1 VINGVAAKARSYLS
15 AAAAVSVVSAC
26 AATVPPGPP
35 NPASFPRTRPELT
48 NYTETSHYG
57 DVRSFLDAL
66 RKLRAPLT
74 FGSIGKTNEGRE
86 IPYVIASRP
95 LVSTPSEA
103 KRLGRPIVYVQ
114 GNIHAGEVEGKDAL
128 LALLRDLAF
137 AAKPNALDSIV
148 LIAVPIY
155 NADGNERFASQ
166 SVNRTEQN
174 GPEMVGIRPNAQN
187 MDLNRDYV
195 KAEAPETRASLAMFN
210 AWDPDVFV
218 DLHTTDGSFHGYAL
232 TYSPSLNPAAVFGG
246 VYARDS
252 LLPILRERMRVRDG
266 FEVFDYG
273 NFVSDGRGLVADTT
287 IPEGWETYDSRPRFG
302 TNYYGIRGRIGILS
316 EAYSH
321 DPLERRIGSTYAFV
335 KEILSLVGE
344 KSAAIRS
351 LTASADSQPLA
362 WGRSPDSLQLVA
374 VRSEVVA
381 TPRMTDVIKEDVE
394 KTGDSSLTQPGVP
407 RGERR
412 TGRYRTL
419 RMPVYDRFTS
429 TLDRTPP
436 AAYVLAPEDTAVVA
450 LLRLHG
456 IRVDRSDTVWRARG
470 ESFVIDS
477 IITAQRAFQGH
488 HEARL
493 KGHWE
498 RGLQTLPAKSF
509 VVSTAQ
515 PRGTLIVYLLE
526 PESDDGATTWNFF
539 DKELQKGGR
548 FPVKRIFDLSRRGRG
563 AAARRSSSSTLPQL
577 RD

>member
-1 VINGVAAKARSYLS
+1 MISGVPAEVRSFLS
-15 AAAAVSVVSAC
+15 AAAVMVVGAAC

-35 NPASFPRTRPELT
+35 SPAAFPRTRPELT
-48 NYTETSHYG
+48 GYRETSHYA
-57 DVRSFLDAL
+57 DVRKFLDSL
-66 RKLRAPLT
+66 RALRAPLI

-86 IPYVIASRP
+86 IPFVIASRP
-95 LVSTPSEA
+95 LVSNPSEA
-103 KRLGRPIVYVQ
+103 KRLRRPIVYVQ

-137 AAKPNALDSIV
+137 AGKPNALDSIV

-166 SVNRTEQN
+166 SVNRAEQN
-174 GPEMVGIRPNAQN
+174 GPEVVGVRANAQSL
-187 MDLNRDYV
+187 DLNRDYV

-210 AWDPDVFV
+210 TWDPDVFV

-232 TYSPSLNPAAVFGG
+232 TYSPSLSPAALFGG
-246 VYARDS
+246 AYARDS
-252 LLPILRERMRVRDG
+252 LLPVLRERMRVRNG

-273 NFVSDGRGLVADTT
+273 NFLSDENGGGSDSAVRD
-287 IPEGWETYDSRPRFG
+287 GWATYDPRPRFG
-302 TNYYGIRGRIGILS
+302 TNYYGIRGRIAILS

-335 KEILSLVGE
+335 KEILSLAGE
-344 KSAAIRS
+344 KGAAIRS
-351 LTASADSQPLA
+351 LTARADSQPLA
-362 WGRSPDSLQLVA
+362 WGRSPDSLQMVA
-374 VRSEVVA
+374 VRSELIA
-381 TPRMTDVIKEDVE
+381 TPRMIDVIREDLE

-412 TGRYRTL
+412 TGRFRPI

-436 AAYVLAPEDTAVVA
+436 AAYVIAPEDTAVVT

-456 IRVDRSDTVWRARG
+456 IRVDRSDTAWTARG

-477 IITAQRAFQGH
+477 IITAQRPFQGH
-488 HEARL
+488 HEVRL

-498 RGLQTLPAKSF
+498 RGLQTLPPKSF
-509 VVSTAQ
+509 IVSTAQ
-515 PRGTLIVYLLE
+515 PHGALIVYLLE
-526 PESDDGATTWNFF
+526 PESDDGFTTWNLF
-539 DKELQKGGR
+539 DSRLKKGGR
-548 FPVKRIFDLSRRGRG
+548 FSVRRIFDLSRRGRG
-563 AAARRSSSSTLPQL
+563 AAARRSSASTQPQIQN
-577 RD
+577 